1 MGLSDTKAMR
11 SAKTWT
17 FLGAAMAICL
27 ASLTGAQATV
37 TPYVVSTSGFSEY
50 TLIMDSPSGGYINQ
64 STINGDAGIVSRGQ
78 SSNYNNDII
87 NGSLDYTQS
96 NFLKNFS
103 SITVNGESALSTAPV
118 NASAAA
124 SSFAQTVAN
133 FTISSGNALTSN
145 YNQGLTLTA
154 SSDLNVFSIGNN
166 SNVNGTIKLVGD
178 SNDVFYI
185 NVYGNLNLSSIDIG
199 NVSAKNVY
207 WNIIG
212 NGKVSLN
219 NGTYYGSF
227 LTYEASASQSL
238 TINNATLEG
247 NIYGGSM
254 GLSSA
259 TINGVPLS
267 EALAAPEPG
276 SVAAIV
282 LFGMFLFGSAAKRM
296 WERRRQVP
304 EEAAAA

>member
-1 MGLSDTKAMR
+1 MR

-17 FLGAAMAICL
+17 LLGAAMAIGL
-27 ASLTGAQATV
+27 ASLTSAQATV

-78 SSNYNNDII
+78 SSNFNNDKI
-87 NGSLDYTQS
+87 NGDLDYTQS

-103 SITVNGESALSTAPV
+103 SITVNGASSLNTDPV

-124 SSFAQTVAN
+124 SNFAQTLAN
-133 FTISSGNALTSN
+133 FTISSGHTLTSN
-145 YNQGLTLTA
+145 YNNGLTLTA
-154 SSDLNVFSIGNN
+154 SGDLNTYSIGSN
-166 SNVNGTIKLVGD
+166 SNVNGTVTLSGD

-185 NVYGNLNLSSIDIG
+185 NVYGNLNLSNIVLDG
-199 NVSAKNVY
+199 VSAKNIY
-207 WNIIG
+207 WNIIN
-212 NGKVSLN
+212 NGKISLN
-219 NGTYYGSF
+219 NGTYYGTF

-259 TINGVPLS
+259 TVNGVPLS

-276 SVAAIV
+276 SVAAII
-282 LFGMFLFGSAAKRM
+282 LFGLFLFGSAAKRM

-304 EEAAAA
+304 VEPAAA